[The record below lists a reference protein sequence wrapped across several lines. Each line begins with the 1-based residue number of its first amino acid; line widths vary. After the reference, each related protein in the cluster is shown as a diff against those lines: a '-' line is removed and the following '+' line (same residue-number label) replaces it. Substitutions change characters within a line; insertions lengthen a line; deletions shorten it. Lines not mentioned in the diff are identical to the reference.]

1 MTDLPVDRLGVADLD
16 ALRAIRLEALRL
28 HPDSFCMDLDVA
40 EAMTNEQWS
49 ESLSRGTWFGIRK
62 EGTLIAIAAFTRPS
76 SKKLRHTGELSAM
89 YVRAGARGTGIADA
103 LLRGVVGHVVSE
115 VDQIK
120 LTVNADNARAIKLY
134 ERHGFRV
141 VGRLPRVIRIA
152 DRQYDEL
159 VMMRAVSPSD

>member
-1 MTDLPVDRLGVADLD
+1 VTDLAVERLGVADLD

-40 EAMTNEQWS
+40 EAMTNEQWC

-62 EGTLIAIAAFTRPS
+62 DGALIAIAAFTRPS

-89 YVRAGARGTGIADA
+89 YVRADARGSGVADA
-103 LLRGVVGHVVSE
+103 LVRGIVDHVVNE
-115 VDQIK
+115 VEQIK
-120 LTVNADNARAIKLY
+120 LTVNADNVRAIKLY

-141 VGRLPRVIRIA
+141 AGRLPHIIRVA
-152 DRQYDEL
+152 GNTYDEL
-159 VMMRAVSPSD
+159 VMVRAVSPSD